1 MGLREEGRLQ
11 TADSLHS
18 PHPAG
23 PRCVLSIHILVA
35 VCPFGK
41 LSVRKRVTGF
51 PSAFI
56 FIFGRKQ

>member
-18 PHPAG
+18 THPVG
-23 PRCVLSIHILVA
+23 PRCVLSIHILIE

-41 LSVRKRVTGF
+41 LSVRKRVTDF
-51 PSAFI
+51 PSSFI